1 MISQSINFYVLNL
14 WRGWCSA
21 LSVVVVVVV
30 PVFFKG
36 TDDDDDDDAIGDD
49 ESTEKVLR
57 LFCALFV
64 TSKAR
69 ARFAGDPAARRQ
81 NMSR

>member
-1 MISQSINFYVLNL
+1 MFESDLRSQCSTRAGRFSCGIS
-14 WRGWCSA
+14 
-21 LSVVVVVVV
+21 VVVV

-36 TDDDDDDDAIGDD
+36 TDDDDDDAIGDD